1 MDPRERA
8 LGERLGLPIEP
19 RRDRLSFD
27 LPCPRLRGSVCT
39 VYRTRPTAC
48 GVYECRLLQRY
59 KAGELSL
66 KRALE
71 LVADAKTSLAELRK
85 VMLPGQ
91 SLKAAREECRA
102 KSDNWTSNPKEGRTN
117 LMRHLRMMALNVLLD
132 RNFRSDADGQ
142 FTAMK

>member
-1 MDPRERA
+1 M
-8 LGERLGLPIEP
+8 
-19 RRDRLSFD
+19 
-27 LPCPRLRGSVCT
+27 
-39 VYRTRPTAC
+39 
-48 GVYECRLLQRY
+48 LQRY

>member
-1 MDPRERA
+1 M
-8 LGERLGLPIEP
+8 
-19 RRDRLSFD
+19 
-27 LPCPRLRGSVCT
+27 
-39 VYRTRPTAC
+39 
-48 GVYECRLLQRY
+48 LQRY

-102 KSDNWTSNPKEGRTN
+102 N